1 MSLFNEI
8 KTQQVEAR
16 KARQTVRATLLT
28 TLLGEISTQVA
39 GTTQEPSD
47 EVSTSVVKKFV
58 KNTNETLRLKDNE
71 ISREELEIL
80 ESFLPKPL
88 TDAEL
93 EALVAAYVLVAK
105 SEGKT
110 GGALVGSVMKDMKE
124 GYPNRYDAAKVKGLI
139 V

>member
-8 KTQQVEAR
+8 KIQQVEAR
-16 KARQTVRATLLT
+16 KARQLVRATLLT

-39 GTTQEPSD
+39 GTSQEPSD
-47 EVSTSVVKKFV
+47 EIATAVVKKFV
-58 KNTNETLRLKDNE
+58 KNTNETIRLKDNE
-71 ISREELEIL
+71 VSREELEIL
-80 ESFLPKPL
+80 EAFLPKPL
-88 TDAEL
+88 TDSEL
-93 EALVAAYVLVAK
+93 EALVAAYVLAAK

-124 GYPNRYDAAKVKGLI
+124 GYPNRYDAAKVKGFI

>member
-71 ISREELEIL
+71 VSREELEIL

-88 TDAEL
+88 TDVEL
-93 EALVAAYVLVAK
+93 TALVASYVLIAK

-124 GYPNRYDAAKVKGLI
+124 GYPNRYDAAKVKSLI